1 MQSESIGKLA
11 LSLSKAQG
19 KIRAAEEDSTNP
31 FLKNKYASLNS
42 VWDAIR
48 AALSENE
55 LAVTQLPTVDGGNVI
70 LTTILMHSSGEFI
83 TSEIHAPVMDE
94 KGRSIL
100 QGIGSALTYLRRYA
114 LAAMVGVTSDEDV
127 DGNPPKP
134 APPAT
139 RAAVVESHKAAQN
152 APQNAP
158 QVPQNANSTPPTT
171 SGSNAPSATP
181 PRPWDA
187 QTLRSRIIKNAER
200 LGKLDNG
207 EEAEPAKRKA
217 CVIALAAL
225 TNHND
230 TDRHAITAYLF
241 GKPSTKDLTKGEIES
256 LIKWIGCDSENNP
269 HPQAVAEA
277 RNVLAEYAA
286 QQRDNALP
294 AQPDEDIVTIAGV

>member
-1 MQSESIGKLA
+1 MQSESIAKLA
-11 LSLSKAQG
+11 LALSRAQG

-48 AALSENE
+48 AALAENE

-83 TSEIHAPVMDE
+83 TSEIHAPVIDE

-114 LAAMVGVTSDEDV
+114 LAAMVGVTSDEDT
-127 DGNPPKP
+127 DGNQKPTQPP
-134 APPAT
+134 T
-139 RAAVVESHKAAQN
+139 RATVVELPKTTSQL
-152 APQNAP
+152 PQNAA

-171 SGSNAPSATP
+171 SGGNAPSATP

-187 QTLRSRIIKNAER
+187 QTLRSRIAKSAEK
-200 LGKLDNG
+200 LGNG
-207 EEAEPAKRKA
+207 DEVEPKKRKA

-230 TDRHAITAYLF
+230 ADRHAITSYLF
-241 GKPSTKDLTKGEIES
+241 GEPSSKNLSKGQIES
-256 LIKWIGCDSENNP
+256 LIKWIGCDTENNP
-269 HPQAVAEA
+269 HPQAVAES

-286 QQRDNALP
+286 QQRGQALP
-294 AQPDEDIVTIAGV
+294 AQPDEDLLMAAGL